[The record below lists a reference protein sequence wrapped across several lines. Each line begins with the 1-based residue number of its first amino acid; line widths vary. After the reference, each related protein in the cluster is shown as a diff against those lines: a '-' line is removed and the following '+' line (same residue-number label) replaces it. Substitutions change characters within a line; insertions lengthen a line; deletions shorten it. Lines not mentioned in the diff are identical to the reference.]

1 EIGVHVTI
9 QCSGPAPRRPALMEV
24 KYQLV
29 VVKEDPEHLTLSEL
43 ASLIGA
49 DQQTVSYYVELGL
62 VEPVSRVGAQMLF
75 DSNAV
80 CRLRAIGRLR
90 RDLGT
95 NISSLGLIMDL
106 VDRIRALQREVEILR
121 GRI

>member
-1 EIGVHVTI
+1 
-9 QCSGPAPRRPALMEV
+9 MEV

-75 DSNAV
+75 DANAV